1 MTPTNGGHPAGGRDQ
16 HRRREVVHVHEAP
29 TYTKQTTKL
38 SNFSRT
44 PECLDIAT
52 QDTIAIIAA
61 GRRVRVQAPKLKC
74 GIQTAIIYNL
84 WTAALKFYP
93 HVHTLRIVVF
103 LCCSCSNN
111 RGVSYRFLRFL
122 FGGNWGRG
130 VISPA
135 QAYYLTYR
143 KNVSPECRNYVT

>member
-1 MTPTNGGHPAGGRDQ
+1 M
-16 HRRREVVHVHEAP
+16 VHVHEAP

-103 LCCSCSNN
+103 F
-111 RGVSYRFLRFL
+111 V
-122 FGGNWGRG
+122 
-130 VISPA
+130 VVA
-135 QAYYLTYR
+135 QTIQGFPNDFYGFCLEGTGSVA
-143 KNVSPECRNYVT
+143 